1 MVENPWPEFTKAK
14 RRTIKTILMEQG
26 SGVEERT
33 EGAIKFNVYTSFD
46 GPGSF
51 RHLCDLR
58 VISIDYDY
66 PLFTVTHPASMFPVT
81 TIADALGQPV
91 VSHNEEELVAVLKQI
106 IMSDQT
112 RIVVEQLL
120 DAVV

>member
-1 MVENPWPEFTKAK
+1 MVENPWPEFAK
-14 RRTIKTILMEQG
+14 GNRRTIKTILMEQG

-46 GPGSF
+46 GSGSF

-66 PLFTVTHPASMFPVT
+66 PLFTVTHRASMFPVT
-81 TIADALGQPV
+81 TIADALGQPI
-91 VSHNEEELVAVLKQI
+91 VSHTEEQLVAVLKQI
-106 IMSDQT
+106 ITSEST
-112 RIVVEQLL
+112 RNVVEQLL
-120 DAVV
+120 DAAV